1 MSGLK
6 IVVIGGGSSY
16 TPELIEGLLN
26 RYHEMPVASLWLVD
40 IEEGKEKVEIIAGL
54 ARRMIAKAGLTI
66 EVVATLDRESALRD
80 ADFVC
85 SQFRAGCLDARISD
99 ERISLKY
106 GLIGQE
112 TNGLGGFANACR
124 TIPIALEIAADMER
138 LCPDAWLLNFTNPS
152 GMVTEAILRH
162 SRIKAVGLCNV
173 PVIMQKGITTLLQCA
188 DEKEVVMQVA
198 GLNHF
203 IFVRQILHKG
213 KEWLPEVIA
222 EINAGRDPLV
232 PRNIPPFRWPSHLL
246 QGLGMIPCAYLR
258 YYYMKDDLLRQELA
272 EAGGE
277 GTRGEVVKQLEKIL
291 FDQYR
296 DPHLAVK
303 PKALEGR
310 GGQYYSEAACEL
322 MNAIYNDKRII
333 MHVNTRNN
341 GAINGLPDDCAVE
354 VSSLITASGPLPL
367 NVAPFPE
374 DTLRLL
380 QLMKSFERLTIE
392 AALTG
397 NRHTAW
403 RALMLN
409 PLIVSGEKLELAL
422 DEVIAENRQ
431 WLPAFHADPRLTG
444 RLAGD
449 LTTDRLTL
457 RHSAHF
463 SATLSIIVDS

>member
-232 PRNIPPFRWPSHLL
+232 PRNIPLFRWPSHLL

-341 GAINGLPDDCAVE
+341 GAISGLPDDCAVE

-431 WLPAFHADPRLTG
+431 WLPAFHA
-444 RLAGD
+444 
-449 LTTDRLTL
+449 
-457 RHSAHF
+457 
-463 SATLSIIVDS
+463 

>member
-1 MSGLK
+1 MSGRK

-106 GLIGQE
+106 GVIGQE

-173 PVIMQKGITTLLQCA
+173 PVIMQKGVTTLLQCA

-277 GTRGEVVKQLEKIL
+277 GTRGEVVKQLEKTL

-431 WLPAFHADPRLTG
+431 WLPAFHA
-444 RLAGD
+444 
-449 LTTDRLTL
+449 
-457 RHSAHF
+457 
-463 SATLSIIVDS
+463 

>member
-138 LCPDAWLLNFTNPS
+138 LCPEAWLLNFTNPS

-203 IFVRQILHKG
+203 IFVRQILNKG

-277 GTRGEVVKQLEKIL
+277 GTRGEMVKQLEKIL

-431 WLPAFHADPRLTG
+431 WLPAFHA
-444 RLAGD
+444 
-449 LTTDRLTL
+449 
-457 RHSAHF
+457 
-463 SATLSIIVDS
+463 

>member
-40 IEEGKEKVEIIAGL
+40 IEEGKEKDEIIAGL

-341 GAINGLPDDCAVE
+341 GAISGLPDDCAVE

-431 WLPAFHADPRLTG
+431 WLPTFHA
-444 RLAGD
+444 
-449 LTTDRLTL
+449 
-457 RHSAHF
+457 
-463 SATLSIIVDS
+463 

>member
-1 MSGLK
+1 
-6 IVVIGGGSSY
+6 
-16 TPELIEGLLN
+16 
-26 RYHEMPVASLWLVD
+26 MPVASLWLVD

-341 GAINGLPDDCAVE
+341 GAISGLPDDCAVE

-431 WLPAFHADPRLTG
+431 WLPAFHA
-444 RLAGD
+444 
-449 LTTDRLTL
+449 
-457 RHSAHF
+457 
-463 SATLSIIVDS
+463 

>member
-138 LCPDAWLLNFTNPS
+138 LCPDARLLNFTNPS

-431 WLPAFHADPRLTG
+431 WLPAFHA
-444 RLAGD
+444 
-449 LTTDRLTL
+449 
-457 RHSAHF
+457 
-463 SATLSIIVDS
+463 

>member
-232 PRNIPPFRWPSHLL
+232 PRNIPPFRCPSHLL

-341 GAINGLPDDCAVE
+341 GAISGLPDDCAVE

-431 WLPAFHADPRLTG
+431 WLPAFHA
-444 RLAGD
+444 
-449 LTTDRLTL
+449 
-457 RHSAHF
+457 
-463 SATLSIIVDS
+463 

>member
-341 GAINGLPDDCAVE
+341 GAISALPDDCAVE

-431 WLPAFHADPRLTG
+431 WLPAFHA
-444 RLAGD
+444 
-449 LTTDRLTL
+449 
-457 RHSAHF
+457 
-463 SATLSIIVDS
+463 

>member
-322 MNAIYNDKRII
+322 MNAIYNDNRII

-431 WLPAFHADPRLTG
+431 WLPAFHA
-444 RLAGD
+444 
-449 LTTDRLTL
+449 
-457 RHSAHF
+457 
-463 SATLSIIVDS
+463 

>member
-138 LCPDAWLLNFTNPS
+138 LCPNAWLPNFTNPS

-431 WLPAFHADPRLTG
+431 WLPAFHA
-444 RLAGD
+444 
-449 LTTDRLTL
+449 
-457 RHSAHF
+457 
-463 SATLSIIVDS
+463 

>member
-333 MHVNTRNN
+333 MHVNTHNN

-431 WLPAFHADPRLTG
+431 WLPAFHA
-444 RLAGD
+444 
-449 LTTDRLTL
+449 
-457 RHSAHF
+457 
-463 SATLSIIVDS
+463 

>member
-303 PKALEGR
+303 PKAREGR

-341 GAINGLPDDCAVE
+341 GAISGLPDDCAVE

-431 WLPAFHADPRLTG
+431 WLPTFHA
-444 RLAGD
+444 
-449 LTTDRLTL
+449 
-457 RHSAHF
+457 
-463 SATLSIIVDS
+463 

>member
-66 EVVATLDRESALRD
+66 EVVATLDRASALRD

-124 TIPIALEIAADMER
+124 TIPVALEIAADMER

-341 GAINGLPDDCAVE
+341 GAISGLPDDCAVE

-431 WLPAFHADPRLTG
+431 WLPTFHA
-444 RLAGD
+444 
-449 LTTDRLTL
+449 
-457 RHSAHF
+457 
-463 SATLSIIVDS
+463 

>member
-188 DEKEVVMQVA
+188 DEKEEVIQVA

-333 MHVNTRNN
+333 MHVNTHNN

-431 WLPAFHADPRLTG
+431 WLPAFHA
-444 RLAGD
+444 
-449 LTTDRLTL
+449 
-457 RHSAHF
+457 
-463 SATLSIIVDS
+463 

>member
-66 EVVATLDRESALRD
+66 EVVATLDRQSALRD

-99 ERISLKY
+99 EPISLKY

-203 IFVRQILHKG
+203 IFVRQILYKG

-431 WLPAFHADPRLTG
+431 WLPAFHA
-444 RLAGD
+444 
-449 LTTDRLTL
+449 
-457 RHSAHF
+457 
-463 SATLSIIVDS
+463 

>member
-16 TPELIEGLLN
+16 TPEPIEGLLN

-258 YYYMKDDLLRQELA
+258 YYYMKDDLLRQEQA

-341 GAINGLPDDCAVE
+341 GAISGLPDDCAVE

-392 AALTG
+392 VALTG

-431 WLPAFHADPRLTG
+431 WLPAFHA
-444 RLAGD
+444 
-449 LTTDRLTL
+449 
-457 RHSAHF
+457 
-463 SATLSIIVDS
+463 

>member
-173 PVIMQKGITTLLQCA
+173 PVIMQQGITTLLQCA

-232 PRNIPPFRWPSHLL
+232 PRNISPFRWPSHLL

-341 GAINGLPDDCAVE
+341 GAISGLPDDCAVE

-431 WLPAFHADPRLTG
+431 WLPAFHA
-444 RLAGD
+444 
-449 LTTDRLTL
+449 
-457 RHSAHF
+457 
-463 SATLSIIVDS
+463 

>member
-106 GLIGQE
+106 GLIGPE

-341 GAINGLPDDCAVE
+341 GAISGLPDDCAVE

-431 WLPAFHADPRLTG
+431 WLPAFHA
-444 RLAGD
+444 
-449 LTTDRLTL
+449 
-457 RHSAHF
+457 
-463 SATLSIIVDS
+463 

>member
-303 PKALEGR
+303 PTALEGR

-341 GAINGLPDDCAVE
+341 GAISGLPDDCAVE

-431 WLPAFHADPRLTG
+431 WLPAFHA
-444 RLAGD
+444 
-449 LTTDRLTL
+449 
-457 RHSAHF
+457 
-463 SATLSIIVDS
+463 

>member
-1 MSGLK
+1 MSKLK

-16 TPELIEGLLN
+16 TPELIEGLLK
-26 RYHEMPVASLWLVD
+26 RHGALPVGALWLVD
-40 IEEGKEKVEIIAGL
+40 IEEGREKLEIITGL
-54 ARRMIAKAGLTI
+54 ARRMIAKAGLSI
-66 EVVATLDRESALRD
+66 EVVATLDRRAALEG

-85 SQFRAGCLDARISD
+85 SQFRAGCLEARISD

-124 TIPIALEIAADMER
+124 TIPIALEIAHEMEQ

-162 SRIKAVGLCNV
+162 SGVKTVGLCNV
-173 PVIMQKGITTLLQCA
+173 PVIMQKGVAQLLECENES
-188 DEKEVVMQVA
+188 DFIMQVA

-203 IFVRQILHKG
+203 IFARQILHRG
-213 KEWLPEVIA
+213 KERLNDVIA
-222 EINAGRDPLV
+222 HISVGRDPLV
-232 PRNIPPFRWPSHLL
+232 PRNIPPFSWPKHLL

-258 YYYMKDDLLRQELA
+258 YYYMKGDILKQEQA

-277 GTRGEVVKQLEKIL
+277 GTRGEVVKQLEKEL
-291 FDQYR
+291 FDLYR
-296 DPHLAVK
+296 DPSLAVK

-322 MNAIYNDKRII
+322 MNAIYNDKRTI

-354 VSSLITASGPLPL
+354 VSSLITRSGPLPL

-380 QLMKSFERLTIE
+380 QLMKSFEQLTIE
-392 AALTG
+392 AAVTG
-397 NRHTAW
+397 DRHTAW
-403 RALMLN
+403 RALVLN
-409 PLIVSGEKLELAL
+409 PLITSGEALEQAL
-422 DEVIAENRQ
+422 DEVIEHNRP
-431 WLPAFHADPRLTG
+431 LMPAFHRRRG
-444 RLAGD
+444 
-449 LTTDRLTL
+449 
-457 RHSAHF
+457 
-463 SATLSIIVDS
+463 

>member
-124 TIPIALEIAADMER
+124 TISIALEIAADMER

-341 GAINGLPDDCAVE
+341 GAISGLPDDCAVE

-431 WLPAFHADPRLTG
+431 WLPTFHA
-444 RLAGD
+444 
-449 LTTDRLTL
+449 
-457 RHSAHF
+457 
-463 SATLSIIVDS
+463 

>member
-124 TIPIALEIAADMER
+124 TIPIAQEIAADMER

-341 GAINGLPDDCAVE
+341 GAISGLPDDCAVE

-431 WLPAFHADPRLTG
+431 WLPAFHA
-444 RLAGD
+444 
-449 LTTDRLTL
+449 
-457 RHSAHF
+457 
-463 SATLSIIVDS
+463 

>member
-40 IEEGKEKVEIIAGL
+40 IEEDKEKVEIIAGL

-188 DEKEVVMQVA
+188 DEKEVVIQVA

-409 PLIVSGEKLELAL
+409 PLIVSGEMLELAL

-431 WLPAFHADPRLTG
+431 WLPAFHA
-444 RLAGD
+444 
-449 LTTDRLTL
+449 
-457 RHSAHF
+457 
-463 SATLSIIVDS
+463 

>member
-374 DTLRLL
+374 DTLSLL

-431 WLPAFHADPRLTG
+431 WLPAFHA
-444 RLAGD
+444 
-449 LTTDRLTL
+449 
-457 RHSAHF
+457 
-463 SATLSIIVDS
+463 

>member
-277 GTRGEVVKQLEKIL
+277 GTRGEVVKQLEKTL

-409 PLIVSGEKLELAL
+409 PLIVSGEMLELAL

-431 WLPAFHADPRLTG
+431 WLPAFHA
-444 RLAGD
+444 
-449 LTTDRLTL
+449 
-457 RHSAHF
+457 
-463 SATLSIIVDS
+463 

>member
-296 DPHLAVK
+296 DPHLAAK

-341 GAINGLPDDCAVE
+341 GAISGLPDDCAVE

-431 WLPAFHADPRLTG
+431 WLPAFHA
-444 RLAGD
+444 
-449 LTTDRLTL
+449 
-457 RHSAHF
+457 
-463 SATLSIIVDS
+463 

>member
-296 DPHLAVK
+296 DPRLAVK

-431 WLPAFHADPRLTG
+431 WLPAFHA
-444 RLAGD
+444 
-449 LTTDRLTL
+449 
-457 RHSAHF
+457 
-463 SATLSIIVDS
+463 